1 MELFETQI
9 MVKKDKAERI
19 LMDFNKDA
27 EQDELLDIDV
37 FFEEDDD
44 DEV

>member
-27 EQDELLDIDV
+27 EQDELLDIDI